1 MAESMGARMLRVV
14 LFWLVLALPAGAETV
29 SVTLG
34 ARSYRADLPAD
45 PAGAPV
51 ILALHGGG
59 GNPAQFARSSRLS
72 GPAVAAGYAVIYPAG
87 SGRTRF
93 LTWNGGYCCGMAAR
107 EGVDDLAFLDAVI
120 ADAVARFGVNGTRV
134 YVTGMSNG
142 SILAEAYGATRP
154 GKVRAVA
161 GVAGTLDLGA
171 HPPKGAV
178 PILHIHGTADSRVP
192 FQGGP
197 SGDGLTGT
205 SFTPVEKVI
214 AAFAARFSGLLR
226 EDRVIDPVQDGTKV
240 LETTWQQGNR
250 PVIRLLKI
258 EGGGHVWPGGRRAK
272 RQPGATGDIDAT
284 AEILR
289 FFGENP

>member
-1 MAESMGARMLRVV
+1 MLRVV
-14 LFWLVLALPAGAETV
+14 LFWLLLVLPAGAETV

-45 PAGAPV
+45 PAGAQV
-51 ILALHGGG
+51 ILALQFGG
-59 GNPAQFARSSRLS
+59 GNPAQFARSSCLS
-72 GPAVAAGYAVIYPAG
+72 GAAGYAVIYPAG

-120 ADAVARFGVNGTRV
+120 ADAVARFGVNVARV
-134 YVTGMSNG
+134 YATGMSNG
-142 SILAEAYGATRP
+142 AILAEAYGATRP

-161 GVAGTLDLGA
+161 GVAGTLDPGA

-178 PILHIHGTADSRVP
+178 PVLHIHGTADSRVP

-197 SGDGLTGT
+197 SVDGLTDA

-214 AAFAARFSGLLR
+214 AAFAARFSGLVR
-226 EDRVIDPVQDGTKV
+226 QDRVIDPVQDGTRV
-240 LETTWQQGNR
+240 LETTWHQGTR
-250 PVIRLLKI
+250 PVIRLMKI
-258 EGGGHVWPGGRRAK
+258 EGGGHVWPGARRAK